1 MAHRLLVL
9 MFLTAVYYPSS
20 VVSISCNFNSSI
32 VNVGPSSIDCSDK
45 NFGDHQQMCQA
56 MITTSQ
62 GAEPKLDASCL
73 SVNATM
79 GCGIDVSVGGTS
91 IKMCCCNT
99 DKCNNATFIDS
110 CKAGTAPNNGGGGSN
125 SFRCYNNVTINGQT
139 ISSGPTD
146 CKNFPNFAT
155 SSPQC
160 VYAEAMVDG
169 LPSTLTQTCLTEE
182 LKEQCGTTISRG
194 NEKMKICCCDKPL
207 CNDYDFVTTCGSC
220 VIQTS
225 VLFVSFAFIIGKLM
239 A

>member
-9 MFLTAVYYPSS
+9 MFLTAVYH
-20 VVSISCNFNSSI
+20 NS
-32 VNVGPSSIDCSDK
+32 
-45 NFGDHQQMCQA
+45 
-56 MITTSQ
+56 
-62 GAEPKLDASCL
+62 
-73 SVNATM
+73 NA
-79 GCGIDVSVGGTS
+79 
-91 IKMCCCNT
+91 
-99 DKCNNATFIDS
+99 
-110 CKAGTAPNNGGGGSN
+110 
-125 SFRCYNNVTINGQT
+125 FRCYNNVTINGQT
-139 ISSGPTD
+139 MSSGPTD

-169 LPSTLTQTCLTEE
+169 LPSTQTQTCLTEE

-194 NEKMKICCCDKPL
+194 NEKVKICCCDKPL

-239 A
+239 AWSWNDTAPLRHEKLEPTSSPAFFLMIKLIEGARYSLTIIKPGTHGTVVWGISKFTEVDFIDTVMFLFTEIKTFKQNQD

>member
-1 MAHRLLVL
+1 MTHHLFVL
-9 MFLTAVYYPSS
+9 MILTAVYYPSS
-20 VVSISCNFNSSI
+20 VVSIYCNFNSST
-32 VNVGPSSIDCSDK
+32 VNGPIPSFIQCPDK
-45 NFGDHQQMCQA
+45 NMCQA
-56 MITTSQ
+56 IITTSQ

-110 CKAGTAPNNGGGGSN
+110 CKAGTAPNGGGGSGNVDNN

-139 ISSGPTD
+139 MSSGPTD

-169 LPSTLTQTCLTEE
+169 LPSTQTQTCLTEE

-194 NEKMKICCCDKPL
+194 NEKVKICCCDKPL